1 MFALRQVQPIN
12 GEFITIRLP
21 VEFRGCTQ
29 AEVIVLPV
37 ENKGKQQGTAEFI
50 AEFAGSIPDFPVI
63 ESLPAESR
71 DAF

>member
-21 VEFRGCTQ
+21 VEFRGFAQ

-37 ENKGKQQGTAEFI
+37 ENKGKPRGTAEFI
-50 AEFAGSIPDFPVI
+50 AQFAGSIPDFPEI
-63 ESLPAESR
+63 ESLLAEKR
-71 DAF
+71 DAL

>member
-37 ENKGKQQGTAEFI
+37 ENKRKTQETTAFI
-50 AEFAGSIPDFPVI
+50 AQFAGSIPDFPEI
-63 ESLPAESR
+63 EPLSAEKR
-71 DAF
+71 DAL